1 MRSSPARRAA
11 TETNIAYRTADHERW
26 QQLDFIVGIEVHL
39 SNNHTCLGKDGK
51 PHPFYDI
58 CDELKGKYPKDFKFT
73 GWHPHCRC
81 IATTILKTEA
91 EMDADDEAIL
101 RGDEPADP
109 DTSENA
115 VTELP
120 ENFRGWMEANQD
132 RIDRAKSLP
141 YFIRDNEGVIA
152 GGKAAVAENRM
163 SMRGVQQ
170 IGYADITQRQQIE
183 VANEIARLHKIGVFP
198 KGTVV
203 EFVDNMENG
212 TLMGWSDEGALK
224 ISTLKFRMASGE
236 ELSIADELYSA
247 IKKLK
252 AGHTLGMKE
261 EYAIES
267 LFHENVH
274 SKATKLFKIEKGSLD
289 EVIKETC
296 TQLYARDRYVKL
308 MEHYGVDAVN
318 FDFIQTRG
326 YGYRRE
332 CDILRRF
339 FTDDGGK
346 LQVGELINIANET
359 ESCERIL
366 RKKLAARGLSERQ
379 ISDFFMLLR

>member
-1 MRSSPARRAA
+1 M
-11 TETNIAYRTADHERW
+11 
-26 QQLDFIVGIEVHL
+26 GIEVHL
-39 SNNHTCLGKDGK
+39 SNNHTCLGADGK
-51 PHPFYDI
+51 AHPFYDI

-81 IATTILKTEA
+81 IATTILKTRE
-91 EMDADDEAIL
+91 EMEADDEAIL
-101 RGDEPADP
+101 RGEQPSDP
-109 DTSENA
+109 DASENA

-120 ENFRGWMEANQD
+120 GNFTKWVEDNQE

-141 YFIRDNEGVIA
+141 YFLMDNVDLIA
-152 GGKAAVAENRM
+152 DGKASVAENRM

-170 IGYADITQRQQIE
+170 IGYADITNRQQIE
-183 VANEIARLHKIGVFP
+183 VANEIARLHKIGIFP

-212 TLMGWSDEGALK
+212 TLMGWSDDGVLK

-247 IKKLK
+247 INKLK
-252 AGHTLGMKE
+252 AGQTLSMKE
-261 EYAIES
+261 EYSIES

-274 SKATKLFKIEKGSLD
+274 SKSTKLFKIEKGSLD
-289 EVIKETC
+289 EVIKEAC

-308 MEHYGVDAVN
+308 MRHYGVDAVN
-318 FDFIQTRG
+318 FDAIQTGG

-332 CDILRRF
+332 CDLLRRF
-339 FTDDGGK
+339 FTDDDGK
-346 LQVGELINIANET
+346 RQVSELINIANET
-359 ESCERIL
+359 ESGVRIL
-366 RKKLAARGLSERQ
+366 RKKLAARGLNKRQ
-379 ISDFFMLLR
+379 IEDFLTLLF